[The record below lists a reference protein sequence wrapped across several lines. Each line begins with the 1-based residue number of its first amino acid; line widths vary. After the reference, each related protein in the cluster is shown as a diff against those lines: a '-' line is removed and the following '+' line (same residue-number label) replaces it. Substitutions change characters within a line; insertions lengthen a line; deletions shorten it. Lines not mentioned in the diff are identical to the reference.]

1 MSRRA
6 PRKIGI
12 LTSGGDCA
20 GLNTAIASIV
30 NSGLP
35 LGYTFLGFEKGWEG
49 LLDPIM
55 CRELD
60 ANTVRG
66 INHLGGTILRTTNQG
81 RFAGKVGGKGGRNNI
96 PAGILKMARDNLAEL
111 GVEGLIV
118 IGGDGTLSAAMQL
131 ADSGVPIVGVPKSV
145 DNDLSGT
152 DATFGFSTAVSVAV
166 EAMDKIHTTASS
178 HERIFL
184 VECMGRH
191 AGWITLY
198 AGLAGN
204 ANAILLPEFYLDIDG
219 LIKFLE
225 RRNKTMHSSVIA
237 VAEGLDLGQG
247 PLSVGIRSSE
257 VKLHGVADTLMNTIE
272 EKVPG
277 VFELRTVVLGH
288 TQRGGAPIAADRLL
302 AKRFGVAAI
311 EAYDAGKFGMM
322 VRLTGHTVG
331 LTTLKRARG
340 LKLVDRDDPCYQTA
354 RKLGVYLN

>member
-1 MSRRA
+1 MPRPA

-30 NSGLP
+30 NSGLR
-35 LGYTFLGFEKGWEG
+35 LGYSFTGFEKGWEG
-49 LLDPIM
+49 LLNPVM
-55 CRELD
+55 YRELD

-81 RFAGKVGGKGGRNNI
+81 RFAGKVGGKGGYNDI
-96 PAGILKMARDNLAEL
+96 PGDILQMARDNLASL

-131 ADSGVPIVGVPKSV
+131 AKSGVPVVGVPKSV

-152 DATFGFSTAVSVAV
+152 DTTFGFSTAVSVAV
-166 EAMDKIHTTASS
+166 DAMDKIHTTASS

-191 AGWITLY
+191 AGWITLH

-204 ANAILLPEFYLDIDG
+204 ANAILLPEFELDIDQ
-219 LIKFLE
+219 LIEFLKN
-225 RRNKTMHSSVIA
+225 RSKTMHSSIVAI
-237 VAEGLDLGQG
+237 AEGLDLGQEH
-247 PLSVGIRSSE
+247 LRVGIRSSE
-257 VKLHGVADTLMNTIE
+257 VKLHGVADTLMNAIE

-277 VFELRTVVLGH
+277 TFELRTVVLGH
-288 TQRGGAPIAADRLL
+288 TQRGGAPNPVDRLL

-311 EAYDAGKFGMM
+311 EAYDAGHFGMM
-322 VRLTGHTVG
+322 VRLKGDDVS
-331 LTTLKRARG
+331 LTTMKRAKG
-340 LKLVDRDDPCYQTA
+340 LRLVDRNDPCYQTA
-354 RKLGVYLN
+354 CKLGVYLN

>member
-1 MSRRA
+1 MPRRA
-6 PRKIGI
+6 KRKIGI

-35 LGYTFLGFEKGWEG
+35 LGYTFVGFEKGWEG

-55 CRELD
+55 CRDLD

-81 RFAGKVGGKGGRNNI
+81 RFAGKVGGKGGHNDI
-96 PAGILKMARDNLAEL
+96 PVATLKMARDNLAKL

-118 IGGDGTLSAAMQL
+118 IGGDGTLSAAMQF

-152 DATFGFSTAVSVAV
+152 DTTFGFSTAVSVAV
-166 EAMDKIHTTASS
+166 DAMDKIHTTASS

-191 AGWITLY
+191 AGWITLH

-204 ANAILLPEFYLDIDG
+204 ANAILLPEFPLDVDG
-219 LIKFLE
+219 LIEFLE
-225 RRNKTMHSSVIA
+225 RRSKIMHSSVVA
-237 VAEGLDLGQG
+237 VAEGLDLGQAHQ
-247 PLSVGIRSSE
+247 SVGIRSSE
-257 VKLHGVADTLMNTIE
+257 VKLHGVADALMNIIE
-272 EKVPG
+272 QKVPTE
-277 VFELRTVVLGH
+277 FELRTVILGH
-288 TQRGGAPIAADRLL
+288 TQRGGAPIPADRLL

-311 EAYDAGKFGMM
+311 EAYDAGNFGMM
-322 VRLTGHTVG
+322 VRLKGDTVS
-331 LTTLKRARG
+331 LTTLKRASG
-340 LKLVDRDDPCYQTA
+340 LKLVKRENPCYQTA
-354 RKLGVYLN
+354 SKLGVYLN

>member
-1 MSRRA
+1 MARLA

-35 LGYTFLGFEKGWEG
+35 LGYSFLGFEKGWEG

-81 RFAGKVGGKGGRNNI
+81 RFAGKIGGKGGRNNI
-96 PAGILKMARDNLAEL
+96 PASILKMARDNLVRL

-118 IGGDGTLSAAMQL
+118 IGGDGTLSAATQL
-131 ADSGVPIVGVPKSV
+131 AESGVPIVGVPKSV

-152 DATFGFSTAVSVAV
+152 DTTFGLSTAVSVAV
-166 EAMDKIHTTASS
+166 DAMDKIHTTASS

-191 AGWITLY
+191 AGWIT
-198 AGLAGN
+198 
-204 ANAILLPEFYLDIDG
+204 
-219 LIKFLE
+219 
-225 RRNKTMHSSVIA
+225 
-237 VAEGLDLGQG
+237 
-247 PLSVGIRSSE
+247 
-257 VKLHGVADTLMNTIE
+257 
-272 EKVPG
+272 
-277 VFELRTVVLGH
+277 
-288 TQRGGAPIAADRLL
+288 
-302 AKRFGVAAI
+302 
-311 EAYDAGKFGMM
+311 
-322 VRLTGHTVG
+322 
-331 LTTLKRARG
+331 
-340 LKLVDRDDPCYQTA
+340 TA
-354 RKLGVYLN
+354 CWSGR